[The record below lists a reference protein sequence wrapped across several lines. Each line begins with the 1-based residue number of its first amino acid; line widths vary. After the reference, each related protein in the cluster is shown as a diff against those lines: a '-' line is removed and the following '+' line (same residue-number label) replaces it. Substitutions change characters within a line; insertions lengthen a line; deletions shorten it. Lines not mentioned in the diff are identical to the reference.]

1 MEMMQ
6 KNSTEAKKKFQGD
19 PEVDL
24 FLREFG
30 LVMSVH
36 FEKLGKDNEKSNNN
50 NGNNNQNNGSNNSNG
65 GKNNKNDN
73 NKIIGNSSLIAES
86 LIMELEDDYKID
98 LKKDSKKDT
107 KKDSKK
113 DSGISSGSGPESE
126 YGVLQAA
133 AMERNK

>member
-36 FEKLGKDNEKSNNN
+36 FEKLGKDNEKSNSN
-50 NGNNNQNNGSNNSNG
+50 NGNNNNKNGNDN
-65 GKNNKNDN
+65 KNNKNGKNEN

-86 LIMELEDDYKID
+86 LVMELEDDYKID
-98 LKKDSKKDT
+98 LKKNSKKDT

-133 AMERNK
+133 AIERNK